1 MQCQSLQFISSKRN
15 LESKDYCHL
24 DSIRNPGRRH
34 RLVRALL
41 LLRLHGGLL
50 VHAVAVAGLREAGQA
65 PQHQPQGADVHR
77 EEHRRRAG
85 QEHAH
90 HHDHAMGQGPV
101 DQFIVGPIQ
110 VLFGKLT
117 NNLPR
122 YANFS
127 KGTSNFSQSYCMT
140 DKQAL
145 NFVLETLVKLADFH

>member
-1 MQCQSLQFISSKRN
+1 MQCQSLAQISGRPILHITQEELRIGNK
-15 LESKDYCHL
+15 CHFV
-24 DSIRNPGRRH
+24 STRNPGRRH

-90 HHDHAMGQGPV
+90 HHDHALGQGPV
-101 DQFIVGPIQ
+101 DQ
-110 VLFGKLT
+110 
-117 NNLPR
+117 
-122 YANFS
+122 
-127 KGTSNFSQSYCMT
+127 
-140 DKQAL
+140 
-145 NFVLETLVKLADFH
+145 